1 MEDKN
6 TSKDIPSISIEM
18 EDIKEEVEGEGE
30 PADGKQVPDGG
41 KEVAD
46 EAKSSRHDPNLN
58 ADIEKIFEPLER
70 FDLEMFRSMSSPEVS
85 AQASFQFGDSL
96 EPEMAQRGQF
106 GEQDYTSHRRM
117 SQQYHH
123 TLSPLLR
130 KASSKSLGS
139 QSSKLLQ
146 PGTGLSNSSSKK
158 SIASQKEGMKA
169 IAVIEEV
176 PSEETD
182 GETDRPIPKFTIGGP
197 DEDDDVKPDTDE
209 ERSQHHKVHSHHHHH
224 RRQDDSLRVCIGSQV
239 NLKGMDTTEMIPTEM
254 DEAIMLN
261 KADLEDMATHRFEDI
276 SRKRRHKVQRRRRSS
291 IIHGSS
297 YSKSSI
303 KSMKDKY
310 KKYDHRPHEV
320 FVELDELHKGED
332 NEMQWKEKARWIK
345 FEEDVEEGGDRWGK
359 PHVASLSFHSLLE
372 LRKGLE
378 KGSLMLDME
387 ETKQSDIF
395 HRIVESMITAD
406 QIKPENSGDVMRAL
420 LLKHKHIARRQ
431 SIMKNLSSVSLASL
445 MPMDRQYHSEANF
458 RHMNERRG
466 ILKNISSSS
475 LTHGDMKKIQTEP
488 NDLVTEANS
497 HVDEAKTPMLKTL
510 SISMENLNEIPEEGQ
525 TAGQSSNKHAVH
537 FKLGKK
543 RVEKDKTE
551 GIMRRIAKD
560 AEATAVLVGEVD
572 FLDQPAMAFIRLATG
587 TVLDNFTEVP
597 VPVRFIFV
605 LLGPSGDMDYLEIG
619 RSISTLMS
627 NEHFHEIAYKAD
639 CRQDLLGAINEF
651 IDDSIVL
658 PPGEWDKDL
667 LLPILRHQNRKV
679 KKRQESRRKKEEET
693 AIDSGEVVQ
702 QIDPLERTGILFG
715 GLFNDIKRRYPYYLS
730 DFRDALNVQ
739 CCAAFIFIF
748 FACLSPA
755 ITFGGLLGEKTDN
768 WMGVSEMIF
777 GTAICGVVFSL
788 FSGQPLMIIG
798 ATGPVLVFEENLYS
812 FCKSSN
818 IENLYLEFRG
828 WIGIWILIITI
839 FVIAFEGSVMVR
851 FFTRFTE
858 EIFALLISLIF
869 IYEVFKKL
877 SKIFYYHPLLPL
889 EDYCMNYEN
898 MSATE
903 VPYSTEM
910 YSSNNTTL
918 ASTATPDCET
928 NYEKRYGEP
937 NTAFMSLILTFG
949 TFFIAYFLRIFR
961 NSRFLG
967 KHGRKML
974 GDFGVPIGIL
984 FMCIFDYVVPY
995 VYTEKLQV
1003 HGGFEPTDACKR
1015 TSWFVNPIA
1024 PLQDGRLGLVFVL
1037 AAAVPAGLVFILLFM
1052 EALITSLIVNKKDNK
1067 LKKGSG
1073 YHLDMFLIGLLAFVC
1088 SMLGLPWMTAA
1099 TVRSVTHI
1107 GSVSTFSKTT
1117 APGVKPK
1124 LEKIYEQRVTNLFVN
1139 SLIGLSILLGPLL
1152 SQVPLTV
1159 LFGVFLY
1166 MGVSSLSGIQLV
1178 ERIEC
1183 LFMPVKHHPDTMFV
1197 RQVRTWRMHMYT
1209 IIQVICL
1216 LVLWVIKVTPAALA
1230 FPFFLILLVPVRH
1243 AIGRIFTHSE
1253 LEALDNDEQEMA
1265 EEEDE
1270 YWETYM
1276 PI

>member
-1 MEDKN
+1 MDDKSS

-18 EDIKEEVEGEGE
+18 ADIKDDPKEEEG
-30 PADGKQVPDGG
+30 KSVQ
-41 KEVAD
+41 KD
-46 EAKSSRHDPNLN
+46 EDAKSHNAELD
-58 ADIEKIFEPLER
+58 ADINKIFEPLEKL
-70 FDLEMFRSMSSPEVS
+70 DLEMFRTMSSPEVS
-85 AQASFQFGDSL
+85 TQASFQFGDSMQ
-96 EPEMAQRGQF
+96 PEMAQRGQF
-106 GEQDYTSHRRM
+106 GEKDYTSHRRL
-117 SQQYHH
+117 SHQTHH

-130 KASSKSLGS
+130 KASSKSLGAEG
-139 QSSKLLQ
+139 L
-146 PGTGLSNSSSKK
+146 PYTGSKK
-158 SIASQKEGMKA
+158 SIASQQLKKS
-169 IAVIEEV
+169 ISVIEEV
-176 PSEETD
+176 PYEDTD
-182 GETDRPIPKFTIGGP
+182 GDSDRPVPKFTIGSP
-197 DEDDDVKPDTDE
+197 DEDDDSKDE
-209 ERSQHHKVHSHHHHH
+209 DVTQHNKAARHSVGHRHHHH
-224 RRQDDSLRVCIGSQV
+224 RRTDMGLRTCIGSQV
-239 NLKGMDTTEMIPTEM
+239 NLKGMDTAEIIPTEM

-261 KADLEDMATHRFEDI
+261 KADLEDMATHRFEDTG
-276 SRKRRHKVQRRRRSS
+276 KRRHKVQRRRRSS
-291 IIHGSS
+291 IIHGGTGS
-297 YSKSSI
+297 YKKSKT
-303 KSMKDKY
+303 KDKY
-310 KKYDHRPHEV
+310 NKYDHKPHEV
-320 FVELDELHKGED
+320 FVELDELHRGDD

-372 LRKGLE
+372 LRRGLE

-395 HRIVESMITAD
+395 HRIVENMITAD

-420 LLKHKHIARRQ
+420 LLKHKHMKERQ
-431 SIMKNLSSVSLASL
+431 GL
-445 MPMDRQYHSEANF
+445 
-458 RHMNERRG
+458 
-466 ILKNISSSS
+466 LKNISTSS
-475 LTHGDMKKIQTEP
+475 LNPVDMKKIQTEP
-488 NDLVTEANS
+488 NDLVTEANN
-497 HVDEAKTPMLKTL
+497 HADEVKAPMLKTF
-510 SISMENLNEIPEEGQ
+510 SISMENLNDIPEDQELSQ
-525 TAGQSSNKHAVH
+525 KPSVH
-537 FKLGKK
+537 FKLGKRK
-543 RVEKDKTE
+543 PKEDKSE
-551 GIMRRIAKD
+551 GIMKRIPKD
-560 AEATAVLVGEVD
+560 AEATTVLVGEVD
-572 FLDQPAMAFIRLATG
+572 FLDQPAMSFIRLATG
-587 TVLDNFTEVP
+587 TILDNFTEVP

-627 NEHFHEIAYKAD
+627 NENFHEVAYKAD

-679 KKRQESRRKKEEET
+679 KKRQEARRKKEEET
-693 AIDSGEVVQ
+693 ATDKGELVQ

-715 GLFNDIKRRYPYYLS
+715 GLYNDIKRRYPFYLS
-730 DFRDALNVQ
+730 DITDAFNVQ

-755 ITFGGLLGEKTDN
+755 ITFGGLLGEKTNN

-777 GTAICGVVFSL
+777 GTALCGIVFAL

-798 ATGPVLVFEENLYS
+798 ATGPVLIFEENLYS
-812 FCKSSN
+812 FCKSSD
-818 IENLYLEFRG
+818 IEDLYLEFRG

-877 SKIFYYHPLLPL
+877 SKIFSKNPLLSL
-889 EDYCMNYEN
+889 DLYCEHYDNASTTESPYMLSTDMYYEN
-898 MSATE
+898 TTSLT
-903 VPYSTEM
+903 S
-910 YSSNNTTL
+910 SSNTSDCTTF
-918 ASTATPDCET
+918 SE
-928 NYEKRYGEP
+928 EKHGEP
-937 NTAFMSLILTFG
+937 NTAFMSVILTFG

-984 FMCIFDYVVPY
+984 IMCVFDYVVPY

-1003 HGGFEPTDACKR
+1003 RGGFNPTDPCKR
-1015 TSWFVNPIA
+1015 TSWFVNPIK
-1024 PLQDGRLGLVFVL
+1024 PLQDGRLDLVFVL
-1037 AAAVPAGLVFILLFM
+1037 AAAVPAGLVFILLYM

-1073 YHLDMFLIGLLAFVC
+1073 YHLDMFLIGILAFVC
-1088 SMLGLPWMTAA
+1088 ALLGLPWMTAA

-1124 LEKIYEQRVTNLFVN
+1124 LDKIYEQRVTNLLVN
-1139 SLIGLSILLGPLL
+1139 ALIGLSILLGPVL

-1166 MGVSSLSGIQLV
+1166 MGISSLSGIQLV

-1183 LFMPVKHHPDTMFV
+1183 WFMPVKHHPDAMFV

-1209 IIQVICL
+1209 FIQVVCL
-1216 LVLWVIKVTPAALA
+1216 LMLWIIKVTPAALA
-1230 FPFFLILLVPVRH
+1230 FPFFLILLVPVRS
-1243 AIGRIFTHSE
+1243 AVGRIFSPSE
-1253 LEALDNDEQEMA
+1253 LEALDNEEQEVT
-1265 EEEDE
+1265 ETEDE
-1270 YWETYM
+1270 YGETYM